1 MSKHPV
7 KIDKRAVRVADRDE
21 TQGIE
26 RVPAANPFFSFRY
39 SYAEISARSDKAHVK
54 VRNTRFEDGK
64 VASEAFEGDLGRP
77 LYDQLL
83 SDAQHYFLGQTA
95 LFLKSLALLLP
106 SSREPPPGR
115 D

>member
-21 TQGIE
+21 IEGIE

-39 SYAEISARSDKAHVK
+39 SYTEISARSDKAHMK
-54 VRNTRFEDGK
+54 ARNTRFEDGK
-64 VASEAFEGDLGRP
+64 LTSEAFEGDLGRP
-77 LYDQLL
+77 LYDQLV

-106 SSREPPPGR
+106 FSRKPPPGR